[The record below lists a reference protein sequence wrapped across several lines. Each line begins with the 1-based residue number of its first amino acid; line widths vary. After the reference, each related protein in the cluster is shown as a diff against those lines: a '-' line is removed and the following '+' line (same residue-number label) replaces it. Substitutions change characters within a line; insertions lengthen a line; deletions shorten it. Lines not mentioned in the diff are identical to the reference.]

1 MGRSH
6 RGLLIL
12 LGILLPLVV
21 LGPRGGGMM
30 GWGGMGP
37 SMMGEYGR
45 PTMAPGMGGW
55 GWGLAMGFGGL
66 MMLAFWGVLI
76 VGVALLVRWLSATT
90 TGSSEPPHRESPQE
104 ILKRRYAA
112 GEVTQEEY
120 ERIRNQLEHA

>member
-12 LGILLPLVV
+12 LGVLLLLVV
-21 LGPRGGGMM
+21 LGPLVGGMM

-37 SMMGEYGR
+37 SMMGEYGQR
-45 PTMAPGMGGW
+45 TMAPGMGGW
-55 GWGLAMGFGGL
+55 AWGLAMGFGGL
-66 MMLAFWGVLI
+66 MMLACWGVLI
-76 VGVALLVRWLSATT
+76 VGVALLVRWLSAAT
-90 TGSSEPPHRESPQE
+90 TGSSEPTHRESPLD

-120 ERIRNQLEHA
+120 ERIHHQLMHS